1 MSFIRD
7 RLPDPKDYYENIAG
21 LKLVGLRGHWRTTRC
36 EFHGGSDSMRLNL
49 KSGGFM
55 CMNCGEKGG
64 DVLTYHQK
72 ANNLEF
78 IPAAK
83 ALNTWS
89 DDGLPTAYKT
99 PPVSA
104 RMMLEVLAFEVQIVS
119 LVAADLS
126 KGIEITEV
134 DKSRLFEAASRIGR
148 IAGEVHHA

>member
-7 RLPDPKDYYENIAG
+7 RLPDPKDYYENAVG
-21 LKLVGLRGHWRTTRC
+21 LKLVGQRGPWRTTRC

-49 KSGGFM
+49 KTGGFV
-55 CMNCGEKGG
+55 CMNCREKGG
-64 DVLTYHQK
+64 DVLAYHQK

-83 ALNTWS
+83 ALNAWS
-89 DDGLPTAYKT
+89 DDGLLTVYK
-99 PPVSA
+99 PSPVSA

-119 LVAADLS
+119 LVAADIS
-126 KGIEITEV
+126 KGIEITDV
-134 DKSRLFEAASRIGR
+134 DKSRLFEAASRISR